1 MQLHLVG
8 QWSSLGKVAQVFQ
21 AKSQIH
27 RLLHLD
33 FDGYLSTCRA
43 RASGVLLALLL
54 GWLSVFGSA
63 LSYGRGSR
71 RCSFF
76 SQVGLAVGALA
87 LGRGRIYVAAYGDSF
102 CV

>member
-1 MQLHLVG
+1 MGRRLEK
-8 QWSSLGKVAQVFQ
+8 SLLFGDSLWFALRDD
-21 AKSQIH
+21 H
-27 RLLHLD
+27 RLIV
-33 FDGYLSTCRA
+33 
-43 RASGVLLALLL
+43 GVHRVWLFLQNLALLL
-54 GWLSVFGSA
+54 SRLSVFGSA